1 MTSGGLLVS
10 ITDALSHVTN
20 IKTATGGFYPKKIKD
35 QNSVLTTLSWT
46 PRNWLSSSVLATS
59 AGNLTTSF
67 TYDSAGNLTKKTL
80 PDNSYL
86 SYGYDNAHRRH
97 FHHQCPEREPGHHLR
112 QRGRCD
118 ADALE
123 ERQQRD
129 EAPAHGDL

>member
-1 MTSGGLLVS
+1 M
-10 ITDALSHVTN
+10 
-20 IKTATGGFYPKKIKD
+20 PKKMTD
-35 QNSVLTTLSWT
+35 PNGVLTTIAYGPSA
-46 PRNWLSSSVLATS
+46 NWPTSSVIATS

-67 TYDSAGNLTKKTL
+67 TYDSAGNLTKTTL

-86 SYGYDNAHRRH
+86 SYGYDNAHRPTSITNALSES
-97 FHHQCPEREPGHHLR
+97 QAHHLR
-112 QRGRCD
+112 QRRERH